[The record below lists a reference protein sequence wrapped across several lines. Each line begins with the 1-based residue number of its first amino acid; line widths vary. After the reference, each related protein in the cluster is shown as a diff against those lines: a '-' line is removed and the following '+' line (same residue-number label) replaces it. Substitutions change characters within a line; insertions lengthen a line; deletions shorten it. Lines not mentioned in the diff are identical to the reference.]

1 MQTPRLL
8 SKIDHFILHYYNK
21 QGDNGEN
28 MTSLQINN
36 GLTLIATPIG
46 NLRDVT
52 FRAVDAL
59 MQVDQVL
66 CEDTRV
72 SKKLLSHYNIN
83 TKLTPYHEYNA
94 SSLRPKI
101 IRALQQGKKIALI
114 SDAGTP
120 NISDP
125 GYKLI
130 ESCLANGI
138 QVSTIPGPTAV
149 IAALS
154 ISGLPTDNFYFGGF
168 LPSKTSARKKT
179 FASLQ
184 RLDTTLIFYESPA
197 RLVACLHDSLEYFS
211 GRTAVIARELT
222 KLHEDVKRAE
232 ISELY
237 NFYKGIAR
245 VKGEVVFLISPPQ
258 KETLY
263 LSHDQIKELL
273 KQRLAKETL
282 KDAVKSL
289 AREYD
294 ISRSL
299 VYKLALEIKDL

>member
-1 MQTPRLL
+1 
-8 SKIDHFILHYYNK
+8 
-21 QGDNGEN
+21 
-28 MTSLQINN
+28 MTSLAINN

-52 FRAVDAL
+52 FRAIDAL
-59 MQVDQVL
+59 MEADQVL

-72 SKKLLSHYNIN
+72 SRKLLSHYGIK
-83 TKLTPYHEYNA
+83 TKLTAYHEYNA
-94 SSLRPKI
+94 ASLRPKI
-101 IRALQQGKKIALI
+101 IRSLQQGKKIALI

-130 ESCLANGI
+130 ESCLANDI

-168 LPSKTSARKKT
+168 LPSKTTARKKT

-184 RLDTTLIFYESPA
+184 TLDTTLIFYESPA
-197 RLVACLHDSLEYFS
+197 RLVACLHDSLEYFG
-211 GRTAVIARELT
+211 GRTAVVARELT
-222 KLHEDVKRAE
+222 KLHEDVRRAE

-237 NFYKGIAR
+237 SFYKGLTR
-245 VKGEVVFLISPPQ
+245 VRGEIVFLISPPR
-258 KETLY
+258 KEALY
-263 LSHDQIKELL
+263 LNHDQIKKLL
-273 KQRLAKETL
+273 KEQLANETL
-282 KDAVKSL
+282 KDAVANL
-289 AREYD
+289 AREYE

-299 VYKLALEIKDL
+299 VYRLALEMKNV

>member
-1 MQTPRLL
+1 
-8 SKIDHFILHYYNK
+8 
-21 QGDNGEN
+21 
-28 MTSLQINN
+28 MTSLAINN

-52 FRAVDAL
+52 FRAIDAL
-59 MQVDQVL
+59 MEADQVL

-72 SKKLLSHYNIN
+72 SRKLLSHYGIK
-83 TKLTPYHEYNA
+83 TKLTAYHEYNA
-94 SSLRPKI
+94 ASLRPKI
-101 IRALQQGKKIALI
+101 IRSLQQGKKIALI

-130 ESCLANGI
+130 ESCLANDI

-154 ISGLPTDNFYFGGF
+154 ISGLPTNNFYFGGF
-168 LPSKTSARKKT
+168 LPSKTTARKKT

-184 RLDTTLIFYESPA
+184 TLDTTLIFYESPA
-197 RLVACLHDSLEYFS
+197 RLVACLHDSLEYFG
-211 GRTAVIARELT
+211 GRTAVVARELT
-222 KLHEDVKRAE
+222 KLHEDVRRAE

-237 NFYKGIAR
+237 SFYKGLTR
-245 VKGEVVFLISPPQ
+245 VRGEIVFLISPPR
-258 KETLY
+258 KEALY
-263 LSHDQIKELL
+263 LNHDQIKKLL
-273 KQRLAKETL
+273 KEQLANETL
-282 KDAVKSL
+282 KDAVANL
-289 AREYD
+289 AREYE

-299 VYKLALEIKDL
+299 VYRLALEMKNV

>member
-1 MQTPRLL
+1 
-8 SKIDHFILHYYNK
+8 
-21 QGDNGEN
+21 
-28 MTSLQINN
+28 MTSLAINN

-59 MQVDQVL
+59 MEADHIL

-72 SKKLLSHYNIN
+72 SRKLLSHYSIK
-83 TKLTPYHEYNA
+83 TKLISYHEYNA
-94 SSLRPKI
+94 TSLRPKI
-101 IRALQQGKKIALI
+101 LRSLQQGKKIALI

-130 ESCLANGI
+130 ESCLANDI
-138 QVSTIPGPTAV
+138 QVSAIPGPTAV

-168 LPSKTSARKKT
+168 LPSKTTARKKT
-179 FASLQ
+179 FSSLKA
-184 RLDTTLIFYESPA
+184 LDTTLIFYESPA
-197 RLVACLHDSLEYFS
+197 RLVACLHDSLEYFA
-211 GRTAVIARELT
+211 GRTAVVARELT
-222 KLHEDVKRAE
+222 KLHEDVRRAE

-237 NFYKGIAR
+237 TFYKGLIR
-245 VKGEVVFLISPPQ
+245 VRGEIVFLISPPR
-258 KETLY
+258 KEALY
-263 LSHDQIKELL
+263 LNHDQIRKLL
-273 KQRLAKETL
+273 KERLANETL
-282 KDAVKSL
+282 KDAAKNL
-289 AREYD
+289 AREYE

-299 VYKLALEIKDL
+299 VYKLALEMKNV

>member
-1 MQTPRLL
+1 
-8 SKIDHFILHYYNK
+8 
-21 QGDNGEN
+21 
-28 MTSLQINN
+28 MTSLAINN

-52 FRAVDAL
+52 FRAIDAL
-59 MQVDQVL
+59 MEADQIL

-72 SKKLLSHYNIN
+72 SRKLLSHYSIK
-83 TKLTPYHEYNA
+83 TKLTSYHEYNA
-94 SSLRPKI
+94 TSLRPKI
-101 IRALQQGKKIALI
+101 IQSLQQGKKIALI

-130 ESCLANGI
+130 ESCLENDI

-168 LPSKTSARKKT
+168 LPSKTTARKKI
-179 FASLQ
+179 FASLKA
-184 RLDTTLIFYESPA
+184 LDATLIFYESPA
-197 RLVACLHDSLEYFS
+197 RLVACLHDSLEYFA
-211 GRTAVIARELT
+211 GRTAVVARELT
-222 KLHEDVKRAE
+222 KLHEDVRRAE

-237 NFYKGIAR
+237 TFYKGLIR
-245 VKGEVVFLISPPQ
+245 VRGEIVFLISPPR
-258 KETLY
+258 KEALN
-263 LSHDQIKELL
+263 LNHDQIRKLL
-273 KQRLAKETL
+273 KERLANETL
-282 KDAVKSL
+282 KDAVKNL
-289 AREYD
+289 ACEYE

-299 VYKLALEIKDL
+299 VYKLALEMKNV

>member
-1 MQTPRLL
+1 
-8 SKIDHFILHYYNK
+8 
-21 QGDNGEN
+21 
-28 MTSLQINN
+28 MTSLAINN

-52 FRAVDAL
+52 FRAIDAL
-59 MQVDQVL
+59 MEADQVL

-72 SKKLLSHYNIN
+72 SRKLLSHYGIK
-83 TKLTPYHEYNA
+83 TKLTAYHEYNA
-94 SSLRPKI
+94 ASLRPKI
-101 IRALQQGKKIALI
+101 IRSLQQGKKIALI

-130 ESCLANGI
+130 ESCLANDI

-168 LPSKTSARKKT
+168 LPSKTTARKKT

-184 RLDTTLIFYESPA
+184 TLDTTLIFYESPA
-197 RLVACLHDSLEYFS
+197 RLVACLHDSLEYFG
-211 GRTAVIARELT
+211 GRTAVVARELT
-222 KLHEDVKRAE
+222 KLHEDVRRAE

-237 NFYKGIAR
+237 SFYKGLTR
-245 VKGEVVFLISPPQ
+245 VRGEIVFLISPPR
-258 KETLY
+258 KEALY
-263 LSHDQIKELL
+263 LNHDQIKKLL
-273 KQRLAKETL
+273 KEQLANETL
-282 KDAVKSL
+282 KDAVANL
-289 AREYD
+289 AREYG

-299 VYKLALEIKDL
+299 VYRLALEMKNV

>member
-1 MQTPRLL
+1 
-8 SKIDHFILHYYNK
+8 
-21 QGDNGEN
+21 
-28 MTSLQINN
+28 MTSLAINN

-52 FRAVDAL
+52 FRAIDAL
-59 MQVDQVL
+59 MQADQIL

-72 SKKLLSHYNIN
+72 SRKLLNHYNIN
-83 TKLTPYHEYNA
+83 TKLTSYHEYNA
-94 SSLRPKI
+94 TSLRPKI

-125 GYKLI
+125 GYKLV
-130 ESCLANGI
+130 ESCLTNDI

-149 IAALS
+149 VAALS

-168 LPSKTSARKKT
+168 LPSKTTARKKT
-179 FASLQ
+179 FASL
-184 RLDTTLIFYESPA
+184 RTLDTTLIFYESPA
-197 RLVACLHDSLEYFS
+197 RLVACLHDSLEYFA

-222 KLHEDVKRAE
+222 KLHEDVRRAE

-237 NFYKGIAR
+237 NFYKGITR
-245 VKGEVVFLISPPQ
+245 VRGEIVLLISPPQ
-258 KETLY
+258 KEASY
-263 LSHDQIKELL
+263 FSHDHIKNLL
-273 KQRLAKETL
+273 KERFADETL
-282 KDAVKSL
+282 KDAVRNL
-289 AREYD
+289 AREHD

-299 VYKLALEIKDL
+299 VYKLALEMKDV

>member
-1 MQTPRLL
+1 
-8 SKIDHFILHYYNK
+8 
-21 QGDNGEN
+21 
-28 MTSLQINN
+28 MTSLAINI

-52 FRAVDAL
+52 FRAIDAL
-59 MQVDQVL
+59 MEADQIL

-72 SKKLLSHYNIN
+72 SRKLLSHYGIK
-83 TKLTPYHEYNA
+83 TKLTAYHEYNA
-94 SSLRPKI
+94 ASLRPKI
-101 IRALQQGKKIALI
+101 IRSLQQGKKIALI

-130 ESCLANGI
+130 ESCLANDI

-168 LPSKTSARKKT
+168 LPSKTTARKKT

-184 RLDTTLIFYESPA
+184 TLDTTLIFYESPA
-197 RLVACLHDSLEYFS
+197 RLVACLHDSLEYFG
-211 GRTAVIARELT
+211 GRTAVVARELT
-222 KLHEDVKRAE
+222 KLHEDVRRAE

-237 NFYKGIAR
+237 SFYKGLTR
-245 VKGEVVFLISPPQ
+245 VRGEIVFLISPPR
-258 KETLY
+258 KEALY
-263 LSHDQIKELL
+263 LNHDQIKKLL
-273 KQRLAKETL
+273 KEQLANETL
-282 KDAVKSL
+282 KDAVANL
-289 AREYD
+289 AREYG

-299 VYKLALEIKDL
+299 VYRLALEMKNV

>member
-1 MQTPRLL
+1 
-8 SKIDHFILHYYNK
+8 
-21 QGDNGEN
+21 
-28 MTSLQINN
+28 MTSLAINI

-52 FRAVDAL
+52 FRAIDAL
-59 MQVDQVL
+59 MEADQVL

-72 SKKLLSHYNIN
+72 SRKLLSHYGIK
-83 TKLTPYHEYNA
+83 TKLTAYHEYNA
-94 SSLRPKI
+94 ASLRPKI
-101 IRALQQGKKIALI
+101 IRSLQQGKKIALI

-130 ESCLANGI
+130 ESCLANDI

-168 LPSKTSARKKT
+168 LPSKTTARKET

-184 RLDTTLIFYESPA
+184 TLDTTLIFYESPA
-197 RLVACLHDSLEYFS
+197 RLVACLHDSLEYFG
-211 GRTAVIARELT
+211 GRTAVVARELT
-222 KLHEDVKRAE
+222 KLHEDVRRAE

-237 NFYKGIAR
+237 SFYKGLTR
-245 VKGEVVFLISPPQ
+245 VRGEIVFLISPPR
-258 KETLY
+258 KEALY
-263 LSHDQIKELL
+263 LNHDQIKKLL
-273 KQRLAKETL
+273 KEQLANETL
-282 KDAVKSL
+282 KDAVANL
-289 AREYD
+289 AREYG

-299 VYKLALEIKDL
+299 VYRLALEMKNV

>member
-1 MQTPRLL
+1 
-8 SKIDHFILHYYNK
+8 
-21 QGDNGEN
+21 
-28 MTSLQINN
+28 MTSLAINN

-52 FRAVDAL
+52 FRAIDAL
-59 MQVDQVL
+59 MEADQIL

-72 SKKLLSHYNIN
+72 SRKLLTHYSIK

-94 SSLRPKI
+94 TSLRPKI
-101 IRALQQGKKIALI
+101 IRSLQQGKKIALI

-130 ESCLANGI
+130 ESCLANDI
-138 QVSTIPGPTAV
+138 QVSTIPGPTAI

-168 LPSKTSARKKT
+168 LPSKTTARKKT
-179 FASLQ
+179 FASLKT
-184 RLDTTLIFYESPA
+184 LDTTLIFYESPA
-197 RLVACLHDSLEYFS
+197 RLVACLHDSLEYFA
-211 GRTAVIARELT
+211 GRTAVVARELT
-222 KLHEDVKRAE
+222 KLHEDVRRAE

-237 NFYKGIAR
+237 TFYKGLTR
-245 VKGEVVFLISPPQ
+245 VKGEIVFLISPPQ
-258 KETLY
+258 KEALY
-263 LSHDQIKELL
+263 LDHDQIKKLL
-273 KQRLAKETL
+273 KERLANETL
-282 KDAVKSL
+282 KDAVKNL
-289 AREYD
+289 AREYG

-299 VYKLALEIKDL
+299 VYRLALEMKNV